1 MVCDSDV
8 NKYTI
13 KNIQWTFDWSRLN
26 PVSGPYF
33 NTTGG
38 KFTVVLM
45 AWQVDMY
52 VYFTGQDRYFLLASY
67 LSSASFSAKLSITG
81 NAMLMFP
88 KS

>member
-1 MVCDSDV
+1 
-8 NKYTI
+8 
-13 KNIQWTFDWSRLN
+13 
-26 PVSGPYF
+26 
-33 NTTGG
+33 
-38 KFTVVLM
+38 M

-88 KS
+88 KSKYLLITLIAFENLKAIYLKK